1 MTLAIKSLSLFEL
14 ICDYPY
20 LKING
25 KVSKDKWQSMFRH
38 LARYVKTCLFLIR
51 WCLVANAH
59 VLRRQCILTSL
70 ATRLITLTLQ
80 D

>member
-25 KVSKDKWQSMFRH
+25 KVCLDTWRGMSRH
-38 LARYVKTCLFLIR
+38 CLFLIR

>member
-20 LKING
+20 L
-25 KVSKDKWQSMFRH
+25 
-38 LARYVKTCLFLIR
+38 
-51 WCLVANAH
+51 
-59 VLRRQCILTSL
+59 LTTGL
-70 ATRLITLTLQ
+70 ATTEINIVRSKLLVPTMYT